1 MSHYK
6 VIKTPDEL
14 LWLEVLNKQIDEHL
28 KRVLSI
34 VSSFKQN
41 SPCLI
46 EYDRKKKLWL
56 QFLVDDSRKTR
67 RNFQGKTK
75 NQLVRK
81 QF

>member
-14 LWLEVLNKQIDEHL
+14 LWLEVLNKQIDENL